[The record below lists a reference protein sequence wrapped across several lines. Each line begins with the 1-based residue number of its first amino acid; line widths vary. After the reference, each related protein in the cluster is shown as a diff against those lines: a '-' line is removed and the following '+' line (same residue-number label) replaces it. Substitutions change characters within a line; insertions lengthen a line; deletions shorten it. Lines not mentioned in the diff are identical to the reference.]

1 MPRDFTLNP
10 TAAKEANAGGKR
22 ISEPGVHVGHF
33 RAAWYEKNDKG
44 TESVH
49 FIFVNDAG
57 QEAGPLALYTH
68 KGDGTELPSYRTLNA
83 ILACMKLRGI
93 KAQRGPV
100 KLWDAQQQAEVEK
113 QKDTYPALV
122 GPRIGLVLTAEEY
135 VNQKGELKQRLQ
147 IGMPFNADTRQT
159 AAEVLNSD
167 PATALDGYVSWLEKA
182 NRWVKPLAKRE
193 REPVTL
199 AHSADDFADDDIP
212 FD

>member
-22 ISEPGVHVGHF
+22 ISEPGVYVGRF
-33 RAAWYEKNDKG
+33 RAAWYERNEKG

-68 KGDGTELPSYRTLNA
+68 KGDGSELPSYRTLNA

-93 KAQRGPV
+93 KAQRGTV
-100 KLWDAQQQAEVEK
+100 ALWDADQQREVEK
-113 QKDTYPALV
+113 PKDVYPALV

-135 VNQKGELKQRLQ
+135 ESRNGQIKQRLQ
-147 IGMPFNADTRQT
+147 IGTPFNADTRQT